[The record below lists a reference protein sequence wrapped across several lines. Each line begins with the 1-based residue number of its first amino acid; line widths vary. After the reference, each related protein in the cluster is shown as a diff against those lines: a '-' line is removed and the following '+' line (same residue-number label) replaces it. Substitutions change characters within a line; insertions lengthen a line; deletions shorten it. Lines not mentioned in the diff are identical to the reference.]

1 MYSKIKKSTYIS
13 LGFLCVLLA
22 FIGVFLPVLPTTP
35 FALLAAYFFSQSS
48 KKFHQWLITLPALGP
63 LIINWQKY
71 RVIVMRAKINST
83 LLMLCF
89 FSWSL
94 YRFQDKIWISLV
106 IALIMTGVL
115 IFIWTRKSKI
125 YPKSE

>member
-1 MYSKIKKSTYIS
+1 MYSKIKKNTYIS
-13 LGFLCVLLA
+13 LGFICVVFA

-35 FALLAAYFFSQSS
+35 FALLAAYFFSHSS
-48 KKFHQWLITLPALGP
+48 EKFYRWLISLPALGP
-63 LIINWQKY
+63 LIINWQKH

-83 LLMLCF
+83 LLILCF

-106 IALIMTGVL
+106 IGLIMTGVL
-115 IFIWTRKSKI
+115 IFIWTRTSKI
-125 YPKSE
+125 TPKSE